1 MPDPARMSGRSA
13 ARARAARCHRHR
25 AAGPRADGQQRTRA
39 RGDAGHARRPGLG
52 RHRRRRP
59 RAVHRGPGRGAGH
72 RRNDHRR
79 RDAALAGVPGA
90 GQRRGAR
97 GPGRRRGQG
106 RGGDGG
112 GPGGSR
118 GRTGA
123 AGRGRVRSGYAG
135 DPRVPGRPADG
146 LLPVQ
151 RRQQRPHAGGHRQ
164 TADPGFAA
172 RRRRGVAGRRPGHPG
187 AAGRPAAHADRPVP
201 AGLDRLPGGLPR
213 CRWPGRSASS
223 RPGRRR
229 SRACWSP
236 PRRLAG

>member
-1 MPDPARMSGRSA
+1 MPDPAQMSGRPA
-13 ARARAARCHRHR
+13 AGARAARRHRHR
-25 AAGPRADGQQRTRA
+25 AAGPRADGQQRARP
-39 RGDAGHARRPGLG
+39 RGDPDHARRPGLG

-72 RRNDHRR
+72 RRDDDRR

-112 GPGGSR
+112 GPGGSG

-164 TADPGFAA
+164 AADPGPAA
-172 RRRRGVAGRRPGHPG
+172 RRRRGVAGRRSGHPG
-187 AAGRPAAHADRPVP
+187 ADGGPAAHADRAVP
-201 AGLDRLPGGLPR
+201 AGLDRLS
-213 CRWPGRSASS
+213 RWPTGCRSPRRFASS

-236 PRRLAG
+236 PRRSAG